1 METLKVIEPM
11 SRSEKNKAKAES
23 IEIESADYKN
33 FNKEELI
40 KIIEDKDRAY
50 SNLETVMNNKE
61 EAHNSTVKNL
71 CTTYDET
78 ISQLKRLVEYYK
90 NKLDVIKGIIDLE
103 GGEK

>member
-1 METLKVIEPM
+1 
-11 SRSEKNKAKAES
+11 
-23 IEIESADYKN
+23 
-33 FNKEELI
+33 
-40 KIIEDKDRAY
+40 
-50 SNLETVMNNKE
+50 MNNKE

-90 NKLDVIKGIIDLE
+90 NKLEVIKGIIDLE